1 MFASVVLRAPFLK
14 SWVWCYTF
22 EILALMTQ
30 RQANPWSLLIRQA
43 RVNWMSSKP
52 LRDCFSEKEADN
64 TWGMTPK
71 AACLPTHMQTIKLNK
86 KSKYMQVVKQYTI
99 CTGTNEC
106 TCTQEHVLPSPPHHR
121 NGGGERNC
129 HIFYSWKRSTI
140 KGKTSVGIL
149 WNNQNKPFLPL
160 YVLVK
165 MNKKKIPP

>member
-106 TCTQEHVLPSPPHHR
+106 TCTQEHVLPSPPPPQKWGR
-121 NGGGERNC
+121 GEKLSYILFLEKIN
-129 HIFYSWKRSTI
+129 YKRKNISRD
-140 KGKTSVGIL
+140 
-149 WNNQNKPFLPL
+149 F
-160 YVLVK
+160 VK
-165 MNKKKIPP
+165 QSKQTFSASLCPSKNEQKKIPP